1 MLLQH
6 FVILS
11 ISPLYILLIIIV
23 IAGVIGLVSYLIY
36 CFLSL
41 RLKDKNDDKPT
52 EDEVVDQELKRILMP
67 VEDEKIAKEI
77 ENYDE
82 DEQEQKDKTTKSE

>member
-1 MLLQH
+1 M
-6 FVILS
+6 
-11 ISPLYILLIIIV
+11 YILLIIIV

>member
-1 MLLQH
+1 M
-6 FVILS
+6 
-11 ISPLYILLIIIV
+11 YILLIIIV

-36 CFLSL
+36 RFLSL

-52 EDEVVDQELKRILMP
+52 EDEVVNQELKRVLMP

>member
-6 FVILS
+6 YAILS
-11 ISPLYILLIIIV
+11 ISPVYILLIIV
-23 IAGVIGLVSYLIY
+23 GIAGVIAIISYIIHR
-36 CFLSL
+36 FLSL
-41 RLKDKNDDKPT
+41 RLKDKKDDKPT
-52 EDEVVDQELKRILMP
+52 EDEVVDQELKRVLMP

-82 DEQEQKDKTTKSE
+82 DEQEQKDKSKKSE